1 MRGPGKHRLHPYE
14 AGWLSLLVEMGLATE
29 AEATKAQDRVAQRA
43 LAAQQRRR
51 KRRRQDRRRQREDG
65 LFGED

>member
-1 MRGPGKHRLHPYE
+1 
-14 AGWLSLLVEMGLATE
+14 LSLLVEMGVATE

-51 KRRRQDRRRQREDG
+51 KRRRQERRRQREDG
-65 LFGED
+65 LFGEE